1 MPPTVAI
8 NARALFA
15 LSRRTNH
22 SLPLS
27 KLSLLQRMAS
37 NDNDKRN
44 MEDAES
50 STARKRLWH
59 TDDDGDDID
68 SSDLSE
74 EEPLEEEPEEEEEEA
89 EEEMM
94 VEEETEEEVCSE
106 EMPMNQFNTSEVKL
120 YARRA
125 HGIIFSN
132 GDNTPSTSSEPPPT
146 PESHRCSDEESR
158 ENDDFWM

>member
-8 NARALFA
+8 NSRALFA

-44 MEDAES
+44 MEEEAES
-50 STARKRLWH
+50 STTRKHLWH

-74 EEPLEEEPEEEEEEA
+74 EEPLEEEPEEE

-120 YARRA
+120 YARHAR
-125 HGIIFSN
+125 GIIFSN
-132 GDNTPSTSSEPPPT
+132 GDNTPSTLSEPPPT
-146 PESHRCSDEESR
+146 PESHRRSDEESR